1 MVSIKDSSIPAE
13 QSPLAVPSVDAIYK
27 TDELLPEYIGNP
39 LIEALPGILPHTEVI
54 KSLRTEP
61 RFDCSERNFSKETR
75 LHCISRIFWQFFQP
89 MEQHIR
95 IWDYLSVCIRQ
106 GYIRRNPLS
115 ATSAEIANELY
126 AAAMERRK
134 PKYDAGYIPN
144 SVGFAII
151 GVSGVGKSTSV
162 AAILKMYPQVITHR
176 SYKNRRLDRKQIV
189 WLKIDCSHKGSERG
203 LCLSFL
209 AHIDR
214 LAGTNYYNAYEKR
227 ATVDTLLTTMMRVA
241 EAYSLGILFVD
252 ELQHLVSGKETGKL
266 LNFFVTLENTIGVP
280 VVLMGTPGAL
290 PLLQS
295 DFRSARRCC
304 AHGDIFWNPL
314 QWDKSVRN
322 SEWEMFLRRMWRYQW
337 IRKPPEISPEFISS
351 MYEETQG
358 IEALAVILFILLQEE
373 AMRNET
379 ETFAANDVRQTAQKN
394 MKIVQP
400 MLNALRSG
408 DARKIAR
415 YSDIISVFVEEF
427 RTQHAAGHEAG
438 ISEEKARKSAP
449 FSSQAKIVSD
459 YMTEMGIPPED
470 AEKYAVRALKANPD
484 MKPLAVL
491 RKAVHMYD
499 KDKDNGNC
507 QNEKNPAEE
516 NHPEKDTASDIRNAS
531 DYGDIKEMQASE
543 QQRQICQ
550 QGMKNTGETDE

>member
-214 LAGTNYYNAYEKR
+214 LAGTNYY
-227 ATVDTLLTTMMRVA
+227 
-241 EAYSLGILFVD
+241 
-252 ELQHLVSGKETGKL
+252 KE
-266 LNFFVTLENTIGVP
+266 
-280 VVLMGTPGAL
+280 
-290 PLLQS
+290 
-295 DFRSARRCC
+295 
-304 AHGDIFWNPL
+304 
-314 QWDKSVRN
+314 
-322 SEWEMFLRRMWRYQW
+322 
-337 IRKPPEISPEFISS
+337 
-351 MYEETQG
+351 
-358 IEALAVILFILLQEE
+358 
-373 AMRNET
+373 
-379 ETFAANDVRQTAQKN
+379 
-394 MKIVQP
+394 
-400 MLNALRSG
+400 
-408 DARKIAR
+408 
-415 YSDIISVFVEEF
+415 
-427 RTQHAAGHEAG
+427 
-438 ISEEKARKSAP
+438 
-449 FSSQAKIVSD
+449 
-459 YMTEMGIPPED
+459 
-470 AEKYAVRALKANPD
+470 
-484 MKPLAVL
+484 
-491 RKAVHMYD
+491 
-499 KDKDNGNC
+499 
-507 QNEKNPAEE
+507 
-516 NHPEKDTASDIRNAS
+516 
-531 DYGDIKEMQASE
+531 
-543 QQRQICQ
+543 
-550 QGMKNTGETDE
+550 